1 MEEYVR
7 YRYERSLEAFS
18 EAELLAEHGKW
29 NAVVNRLYYPC
40 FYAITALLLKNGH
53 KSLTHEGTRTL
64 FGKHF
69 VSEGLFSRDQGKLY
83 TKLFDYRQK
92 GDYGD
97 LFDFDAPM
105 VHPLFDPAREF
116 IRKVGELI

>member
-7 YRYERSLEAFS
+7 YRYDRSLEAFS

-29 NAVVNRLYYPC
+29 NAVVNRLYYAC
-40 FYAITALLLKNGH
+40 FYAITALLLKHGH

-69 VSEGLFSRDQGKLY
+69 VSTGIFQKEQGKLY
-83 TKLFDYRQK
+83 TRLFDYRQK

-97 LFDFDAPM
+97 LFDFDESM
-105 VHPLFDPAREF
+105 VKPLFDPVREL
-116 IRKVGELI
+116 IGMVGELV